1 MPAPRTTIF
10 FTVAPPL
17 FQSADLPKY
26 LSRLEG
32 KIPAFQELTLRGIHM
47 IRFHRNGL
55 MVMLDSE
62 GKAHILDSK
71 ESLKDIATY
80 VWQNESLKDYRISGD
95 DSLKEI
101 KEIIFVELGRE
112 KEPRLRSLSSDDK
125 YYNDSL

>member
-1 MPAPRTTIF
+1 
-10 FTVAPPL
+10 
-17 FQSADLPKY
+17 
-26 LSRLEG
+26 
-32 KIPAFQELTLRGIHM
+32 M

-112 KEPRLRSLSSDDK
+112 KEPRLRSLSNDDK